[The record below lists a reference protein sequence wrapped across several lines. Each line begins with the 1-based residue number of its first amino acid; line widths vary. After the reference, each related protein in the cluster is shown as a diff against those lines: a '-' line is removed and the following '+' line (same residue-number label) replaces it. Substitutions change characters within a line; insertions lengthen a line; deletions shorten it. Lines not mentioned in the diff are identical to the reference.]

1 MSMHAW
7 LTSYDCLIA
16 MIAKHFH
23 AVHTIV
29 TPPIT
34 SRLSVCRC
42 TELAQAAVASCTEEL
57 HSIRT
62 AVWVHCELQFHE
74 CTRSMSSCFGES
86 VRRSVLAVFFFVAI
100 NQRMVLLIITFAIMK
115 PKEMKEI
122 DATVQLAST
131 SDS

>member
-23 AVHTIV
+23 GVHTIV

-62 AVWVHCELQFHE
+62 AVWVPCELQFHE

-86 VRRSVLAVFFFVAI
+86 VRRSVLAVYFFCRNKSA
-100 NQRMVLLIITFAIMK
+100 NGTFNYNFCYN
-115 PKEMKEI
+115 ETERNEGNRRHS
-122 DATVQLAST
+122 TASQYQ
-131 SDS
+131 